1 MFTAFGPADISP
13 LTTRKF
19 VNFQGVLDSGTGTEA
34 NHQFYCLADGT
45 WKNLACNAETNEF
58 NRSSVVTN
66 RINGSNGSMSVSI
79 PAATSGYYEDTS
91 DSDSVDAGDLL
102 DYGIIGA
109 PLAGSG
115 SIRMDWIGAHFV
127 ADDPDLCMIGG
138 SQGGGQFMSD
148 TRYSSLF
155 GGGSAFG
162 NLPRATGLISYD
174 VDASNFANFLTN
186 ATGAATFTLL
196 VDGSASALTT
206 SATSSGYW
214 IDTENSVAID
224 VDHTCTNRIAVTSG
238 TITWASA
245 GLLLEVR

>member
-1 MFTAFGPADISP
+1 
-13 LTTRKF
+13 
-19 VNFQGVLDSGTGTEA
+19 
-34 NHQFYCLADGT
+34 
-45 WKNLACNAETNEF
+45 
-58 NRSSVVTN
+58 
-66 RINGSNGSMSVSI
+66 MSVSI
-79 PAATSGYYEDTS
+79 PSGISGDYEDTS
-91 DSDSVDAGDLL
+91 DSDSVDSGDLL

-109 PLAGSG
+109 PLAGTG
-115 SIRMDWIGAHFV
+115 SLRMDWIGAHLV

-162 NLPRATGLISYD
+162 NLPRATGSISYD
-174 VDASNFANFLTN
+174 VDTSNFANFLTDAN
-186 ATGAATFTLL
+186 GAATFTLL
-196 VDGSASALTT
+196 IDDSPSDLTM

-214 IDTENSVAID
+214 IDTEHSVAVD
-224 VDHTCTNRIAVTSG
+224 VDHTCANSIVVTSG